1 MINFSGKGRV
11 KKLSTGGGM
20 VIKTKSGCVSC
31 IVDCRTCGWTY
42 ENQFNGLAI
51 AKKHALK
58 YGHKVSIQV
67 VTAVYYYPDELA
79 GPG

>member
-1 MINFSGKGRV
+1 ME
-11 KKLSTGGGM
+11 
-20 VIKTKSGCVSC
+20 IKTRSGCVSC
-31 IVDCRTCGWTY
+31 IADCQTCGWTY

-67 VTAVYYYPDELA
+67 VTAVIYYPVGDEVDIEL
-79 GPG
+79 GNE

>member
-1 MINFSGKGRV
+1 ME
-11 KKLSTGGGM
+11 
-20 VIKTKSGCVSC
+20 IKTKSGCVSA
-31 IVDCRTCGWTY
+31 IAECRTCSWSY

-67 VTAVYYYPDELA
+67 VTSVLYYPE
-79 GPG
+79 